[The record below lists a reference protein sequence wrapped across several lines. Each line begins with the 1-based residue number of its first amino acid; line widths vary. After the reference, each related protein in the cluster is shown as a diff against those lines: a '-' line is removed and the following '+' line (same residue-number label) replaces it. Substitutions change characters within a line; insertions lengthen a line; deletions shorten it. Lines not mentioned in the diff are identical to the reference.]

1 MNLDRLVTALICVLA
16 VGAVGAEMIKPD
28 VIAPDYLVGR
38 WSLEGKGS
46 CGAQNAENVEFMAN
60 EVFHLDRGKRVDAV
74 GFWQVK
80 GNRVELHLVT
90 SPHRIS
96 GAHPEYEGVF
106 DYADL
111 PIYVFGAEKDTFEA
125 VVADGDEVHKRIAYR
140 CQ

>member
-1 MNLDRLVTALICVLA
+1 MYLKRFIAALICGLA
-16 VGAVGAEMIKPD
+16 VSAVGAETIKPD
-28 VIAPDYLVGR
+28 MVAPDYLVGR
-38 WSLEGKGS
+38 WSLEGKNS

-60 EVFHLDRGKRVDAV
+60 EVFHLDRGQRVDAV
-74 GFWQVK
+74 GFWRVM

-96 GAHPEYEGVF
+96 GAHPEYEGMF

-111 PIYVFGAEKDTFEA
+111 AIYVFDAEKDSFEA